1 MRVIDYNPKIRIP
14 NLSEKDFNNC
24 IIISYIK
31 AQHTKFVSY
40 VTKTNNRYYFRGVS
54 DPDLES
60 LPIDWED
67 IYNYGD
73 NVLDLISREYNR
85 TNELW
90 KKTYYIIENMA
101 DLTKFVDIVKS
112 EHENKFNS
120 ILLEELTRLG
130 GRFNDHN
137 IKRP

>member
-1 MRVIDYNPKIRIP
+1 MRIIDYNPKIRIP

-31 AQHTKFVSY
+31 AHNTNFVSY
-40 VTKTNNRYYFRGVS
+40 VTKINNCNCYQFRGVS

-60 LPIDWED
+60 LPINWED

-101 DLTKFVDIVKS
+101 DLTKFVNIVKT

-120 ILLEELTRLG
+120 ILLEELTQLG
-130 GRFNDHN
+130 GRVF
-137 IKRP
+137 